1 MTEKVTELLKKKNL
15 DAILIS
21 DGYNMRY
28 LSGFGGATGYLYI
41 SADQKV
47 LMTDSRYTTQAK
59 QEAPKFAVVEVSTE
73 KGYRELITECIRKDQ
88 TKTIGFED
96 QQMTCADFKKI
107 SSPTKDEATWME
119 LGEEVNLL
127 RCIIRNWHLFQNDSL
142 QKKSLK
148 KSQKQRRSEIR
159 HFRKS

>member
-88 TKTIGFED
+88 AKTIGFED
-96 QQMTCADFKKI
+96 QQMICADFKKI
-107 SSPTKDEATWME
+107 SSPTKDEATWIEATWMKIDFFAAS
-119 LGEEVNLL
+119 
-127 RCIIRNWHLFQNDSL
+127 R

>member
-96 QQMTCADFKKI
+96 QQSDK
-107 SSPTKDEATWME
+107 
-119 LGEEVNLL
+119 
-127 RCIIRNWHLFQNDSL
+127 
-142 QKKSLK
+142 
-148 KSQKQRRSEIR
+148 RRSNVDGAWR
-159 HFRKS
+159 RSQSSSLHQDRRRA

>member
-88 TKTIGFED
+88 
-96 QQMTCADFKKI
+96 ADK
-107 SSPTKDEATWME
+107 
-119 LGEEVNLL
+119 
-127 RCIIRNWHLFQNDSL
+127 
-142 QKKSLK
+142 
-148 KSQKQRRSEIR
+148 RRSNVDGAWR
-159 HFRKS
+159 RSQSSSLHQDRRRA

>member
-88 TKTIGFED
+88 TKTIGFEED
-96 QQMTCADFKKI
+96 
-107 SSPTKDEATWME
+107 
-119 LGEEVNLL
+119 
-127 RCIIRNWHLFQNDSL
+127 
-142 QKKSLK
+142 
-148 KSQKQRRSEIR
+148 
-159 HFRKS
+159 RKSVV

>member
-59 QEAPKFAVVEVSTE
+59 QEAPKFAVEEVSTE

-88 TKTIGFED
+88 AKTIGFED
-96 QQMTCADFKKI
+96 QQSDK
-107 SSPTKDEATWME
+107 
-119 LGEEVNLL
+119 
-127 RCIIRNWHLFQNDSL
+127 
-142 QKKSLK
+142 
-148 KSQKQRRSEIR
+148 RRSNVDGAWR
-159 HFRKS
+159 RSQSSSLHQDRRRA

>member
-47 LMTDSRYTTQAK
+47 LMTDSRYTTHKIIQH
-59 QEAPKFAVVEVSTE
+59 
-73 KGYRELITECIRKDQ
+73 
-88 TKTIGFED
+88 TKYPESCF
-96 QQMTCADFKKI
+96 
-107 SSPTKDEATWME
+107 
-119 LGEEVNLL
+119 L
-127 RCIIRNWHLFQNDSL
+127 
-142 QKKSLK
+142 
-148 KSQKQRRSEIR
+148 
-159 HFRKS
+159 

>member
-1 MTEKVTELLKKKNL
+1 
-15 DAILIS
+15 
-21 DGYNMRY
+21 MRY

-88 TKTIGFED
+88 AKTIGF
-96 QQMTCADFKKI
+96 
-107 SSPTKDEATWME
+107 
-119 LGEEVNLL
+119 
-127 RCIIRNWHLFQNDSL
+127 
-142 QKKSLK
+142 
-148 KSQKQRRSEIR
+148 
-159 HFRKS
+159 

>member
-41 SADQKV
+41 SANQKV

-88 TKTIGFED
+88 AKTIGFED
-96 QQMTCADFKKI
+96 QQSDK
-107 SSPTKDEATWME
+107 
-119 LGEEVNLL
+119 
-127 RCIIRNWHLFQNDSL
+127 
-142 QKKSLK
+142 
-148 KSQKQRRSEIR
+148 RRSNVDGAWR
-159 HFRKS
+159 RSQSSSLHQDRRRA

>member
-59 QEAPKFAVVEVSTE
+59 HKAFALT
-73 KGYRELITECIRKDQ
+73 GRL
-88 TKTIGFED
+88 
-96 QQMTCADFKKI
+96 ADCHH
-107 SSPTKDEATWME
+107 TQGDA
-119 LGEEVNLL
+119 LG
-127 RCIIRNWHLFQNDSL
+127 
-142 QKKSLK
+142 
-148 KSQKQRRSEIR
+148 
-159 HFRKS
+159 

>member
-47 LMTDSRYTTQAK
+47 LMTDSRYTTQANRRHRSLPLWK
-59 QEAPKFAVVEVSTE
+59 LA
-73 KGYRELITECIRKDQ
+73 
-88 TKTIGFED
+88 
-96 QQMTCADFKKI
+96 
-107 SSPTKDEATWME
+107 
-119 LGEEVNLL
+119 L
-127 RCIIRNWHLFQNDSL
+127 RRVTGS
-142 QKKSLK
+142 
-148 KSQKQRRSEIR
+148 
-159 HFRKS
+159 

>member
-1 MTEKVTELLKKKNL
+1 MTELLKKKNL

-59 QEAPKFAVVEVSTE
+59 QEAPKFAVG
-73 KGYRELITECIRKDQ
+73 KL
-88 TKTIGFED
+88 
-96 QQMTCADFKKI
+96 A
-107 SSPTKDEATWME
+107 
-119 LGEEVNLL
+119 L
-127 RCIIRNWHLFQNDSL
+127 RRVTGS
-142 QKKSLK
+142 
-148 KSQKQRRSEIR
+148 
-159 HFRKS
+159 

>member
-73 KGYRELITECIRKDQ
+73 KGYRE
-88 TKTIGFED
+88 
-96 QQMTCADFKKI
+96 KK
-107 SSPTKDEATWME
+107 
-119 LGEEVNLL
+119 V
-127 RCIIRNWHLFQNDSL
+127 
-142 QKKSLK
+142 KSLGFLAEKIKPIAMLMSATIK
-148 KSQKQRRSEIR
+148 K
-159 HFRKS
+159 

>member
-47 LMTDSRYTTQAK
+47 LMTDSALYHAGKT
-59 QEAPKFAVVEVSTE
+59 
-73 KGYRELITECIRKDQ
+73 GGTECLPLWR
-88 TKTIGFED
+88 
-96 QQMTCADFKKI
+96 
-107 SSPTKDEATWME
+107 
-119 LGEEVNLL
+119 
-127 RCIIRNWHLFQNDSL
+127 
-142 QKKSLK
+142 
-148 KSQKQRRSEIR
+148 
-159 HFRKS
+159 

>member
-59 QEAPKFAVVEVSTE
+59 QLMLDILPD
-73 KGYRELITECIRKDQ
+73 CIACRFD
-88 TKTIGFED
+88 
-96 QQMTCADFKKI
+96 
-107 SSPTKDEATWME
+107 
-119 LGEEVNLL
+119 
-127 RCIIRNWHLFQNDSL
+127 
-142 QKKSLK
+142 
-148 KSQKQRRSEIR
+148 R
-159 HFRKS
+159 HTSF

>member
-88 TKTIGFED
+88 AKTIGFED
-96 QQMTCADFKKI
+96 QQMICADFILLCRMPYRPQKNWKRVILSPWI
-107 SSPTKDEATWME
+107 SDADMTAI
-119 LGEEVNLL
+119 V
-127 RCIIRNWHLFQNDSL
+127 RI
-142 QKKSLK
+142 
-148 KSQKQRRSEIR
+148 
-159 HFRKS
+159 

>member
-88 TKTIGFED
+88 AKTIGFED
-96 QQMTCADFKKI
+96 QQSDK
-107 SSPTKDEATWME
+107 
-119 LGEEVNLL
+119 
-127 RCIIRNWHLFQNDSL
+127 
-142 QKKSLK
+142 
-148 KSQKQRRSEIR
+148 RRSNVDGAWR
-159 HFRKS
+159 RSQSSSLHQDRRRA

>member
-47 LMTDSRYTTQAK
+47 LMTDSRYTTQNRRHRSLPLWKLA
-59 QEAPKFAVVEVSTE
+59 
-73 KGYRELITECIRKDQ
+73 
-88 TKTIGFED
+88 
-96 QQMTCADFKKI
+96 
-107 SSPTKDEATWME
+107 
-119 LGEEVNLL
+119 L
-127 RCIIRNWHLFQNDSL
+127 RRVTGS
-142 QKKSLK
+142 
-148 KSQKQRRSEIR
+148 
-159 HFRKS
+159 

>member
-73 KGYRELITECIRKDQ
+73 KGLP
-88 TKTIGFED
+88 G
-96 QQMTCADFKKI
+96 ADHRMYPKRSGK
-107 SSPTKDEATWME
+107 
-119 LGEEVNLL
+119 
-127 RCIIRNWHLFQNDSL
+127 ND
-142 QKKSLK
+142 
-148 KSQKQRRSEIR
+148 R
-159 HFRKS
+159 F

>member
-88 TKTIGFED
+88 AKTIGFED
-96 QQMTCADFKKI
+96 QQMIFADFKRSAVRQK
-107 SSPTKDEATWME
+107 TKQRGW
-119 LGEEVNLL
+119 
-127 RCIIRNWHLFQNDSL
+127 SL
-142 QKKSLK
+142 AKKSIFFAASRQKKSLK

>member
-88 TKTIGFED
+88 AKTIGFED
-96 QQMTCADFKKI
+96 QQSDK
-107 SSPTKDEATWME
+107 
-119 LGEEVNLL
+119 
-127 RCIIRNWHLFQNDSL
+127 RRNNVDGAW
-142 QKKSLK
+142 
-148 KSQKQRRSEIR
+148 RRSQSSSLHQDR
-159 HFRKS
+159 RRA